1 MTKKILIVEDNHNI
15 SDLIKLYL
23 TKEKYQCFTNFDGK
37 NILNLINQNRIDMV
51 LLDLMLPDND
61 GITIAKE
68 IRKKHTIPII
78 MITAKQ
84 EEMDKIVGLEVGAD
98 DYIVKPFSPKEMVA
112 RVQALF
118 RRVNNHFKRI
128 SKGNIIVEIENRQV
142 FLKDKK
148 IKLSQKEYELLKLLI
163 THPGRVFSRDYLL
176 DVLYFG
182 DNEEVFDRA
191 IDVCVT
197 RLRKK
202 IADFDKNI
210 IESVHGFGY
219 KFNENL

>member
-1 MTKKILIVEDNHNI
+1 MSKKILIVEDNHNI

-23 TKEKYQCFTNFDGK
+23 SKEKYQCFTNFDGK

-51 LLDLMLPDND
+51 LLDLMLPHRD
-61 GITIAKE
+61 GIAIAKE

-98 DYIVKPFSPKEMVA
+98 DYMVKPFSPKEMVA
-112 RVQALF
+112 RVKALF

-128 SKGNIIVEIENRQV
+128 SKGNIIVEIENKQV

-148 IKLSQKEYELLKLLI
+148 IKLSQKEYQLLKLLI